1 MDPDK
6 LFWLRF
12 KYFKLIVEPGGAAA
26 LAGVLSG
33 NYKTDGRTLAVV
45 LSGGNVDAEVYREA
59 LSKD

>member
-1 MDPDK
+1 M
-6 LFWLRF
+6 
-12 KYFKLIVEPGGAAA
+12 AAA

-59 LSKD
+59 LGKD